1 MHNLQEIAIV
11 FLSTIAGVAIVA
23 LLVSKKSDTA
33 QVLQAGFSGY
43 NNALAVAVAPVT
55 GAVPQP
61 NLQYPNS
68 PGIYGSLGAGL
79 PGFPQFA

>member
-1 MHNLQEIAIV
+1 MHNVQEVAIV
-11 FLSTIAGVAIVA
+11 FLTTIAGVAMVA
-23 LLVSKKSDTA
+23 LLVSKKSQTPA
-33 QVLQAGFSGY
+33 VIQSTFSGY

-68 PGIYGSLGAGL
+68 PNVYGGLGLGL
-79 PGFPQFA
+79 PGFPQFN